1 MATVTELQAFRDRLL
16 EARYSGVREV
26 RDASG
31 EAVQYKSDSEMA
43 RALAAIDS
51 EIAGLQRT
59 VARLSYP
66 MTSKG
71 V

>member
-1 MATVTELQAFRDRLL
+1 MASVEQLRIFRDRLQ
-16 EARYSGVREV
+16 EARYSGLREV
-26 RDASG
+26 RDSTG
-31 EAVQYKSDSEMA
+31 ETVQYKSDSEMA
-43 RALAAIDS
+43 RALAAIDL

-66 MTSKG
+66 QTSKG